1 MPLGGSTG
9 CIEAHG
15 VNRGVGGVEPWHR
28 GLQGPPTTVGGDQ
41 RPDNL
46 TTGAENMSRS
56 ADRAA
61 ILAGPSQPDL
71 RISFHRVYR
80 FSSPGCIIPSYGDP
94 SLFVVFSRWPLYF
107 RIVRYQWM
115 VRCTRRPERKMQ
127 APGPGPNDLMRAAP
141 EMKMRPSP
149 LLQSFAREN
158 VADA

>member
-1 MPLGGSTG
+1 MFETTLPYTTQRPRGT
-9 CIEAHG
+9 IEIRRLLSADSPHQRAANRVCRPSEDQPGASKPHG
-15 VNRGVGGVEPWHR
+15 VDRGVGGVEPWHR

-61 ILAGPSQPDL
+61 ILAGPSQLDL
-71 RISFHRVYR
+71 RIPFHRVYR

-115 VRCTRRPERKMQ
+115 VR
-127 APGPGPNDLMRAAP
+127 
-141 EMKMRPSP
+141 
-149 LLQSFAREN
+149 
-158 VADA
+158 